1 MEADF
6 HGLSV
11 DTATSV
17 VGATVAALSWF
28 QVITGIESVIIGGLT
43 IVLIIMR
50 IWKHF

>member
-1 MEADF
+1 MESEF

-11 DTATSV
+11 DAATSA
-17 VGATVAALSWF
+17 VGAAVAALSWF
-28 QVITGIESVIIGGLT
+28 QVITGVESVIIGALT